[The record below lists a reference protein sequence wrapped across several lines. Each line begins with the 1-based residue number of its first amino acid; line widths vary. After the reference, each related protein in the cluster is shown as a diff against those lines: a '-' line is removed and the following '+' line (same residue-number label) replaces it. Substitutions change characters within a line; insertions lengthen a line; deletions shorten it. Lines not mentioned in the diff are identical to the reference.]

1 MFGIQ
6 SQIVRSYKEA
16 ESIVNI
22 EEKNQ
27 SIETREKIYINA
39 VLWSYSHFEVSIR
52 SKHTAESLAR
62 EIEVKLEGNTKVNE
76 NKMK

>member
-1 MFGIQ
+1 MF
-6 SQIVRSYKEA
+6 K
-16 ESIVNI
+16 
-22 EEKNQ
+22 KNHENGGTKQ
-27 SIETREKIYINA
+27 IETREKIYINA